1 MTAQFVERTYCP
13 ACRAADAADE
23 IFTCGIADDPI
34 RAYIGR
40 YYGDDRLPLLAG
52 QTYRLDRCRRCGL
65 VYQRVIGDAA
75 FLGQL
80 YDQWLNSSANQDRAE
95 ALQQQL
101 LARPLTS
108 RDGHEVMWAA
118 HHLAQPL
125 RGMRTLDYGMGWG
138 LWARTALALGCE
150 SSGFDLSDTRMRLA
164 ARAGIRVVD
173 ESRLAPQYFD
183 FINTEQVLEHVPD
196 PSSLV
201 ARLVAALRPG
211 GLLKVS
217 VPYGT
222 DIEKRLA
229 FGDWHAEPP
238 SRRSLNAV
246 APLEQLFQPPCS
258 GGDGRGQQACARP
271 DALSVAVCVC
281 ALSRRDRP
289 GCAGPG
295 GEGLIRPLLR
305 RFDKPSLYVWLK
317 KPVVGVEARPD
328 AGRHRVRSNALFAEC
343 WQMRAALCRRR

>member
-13 ACRAADAADE
+13 ACRATDAANE
-23 IFTCGIADDPI
+23 IFTCGFADDPI

-65 VYQRVIGDAA
+65 AYQRFIGDAA

-164 ARAGIRVVD
+164 ARAGIRLVD

-201 ARLVAALRPG
+201 ARLAAALRPG

-238 SRRSLNAV
+238 SQRSLNAV
-246 APLEQLFQPPCS
+246 APLEHINCFNCHAVVAMGEANRLAHVPTPFLSQFAYVRYPGAIGLDAP
-258 GGDGRGQQACARP
+258 GQ
-271 DALSVAVCVC
+271 AVK
-281 ALSRRDRP
+281 
-289 GCAGPG
+289 
-295 GEGLIRPLLR
+295 ELIRPLLR
-305 RFDKPSLYVWLK
+305 RFDKPSLYVWPQ

-328 AGRHRVRSNALFAEC
+328 AGRHRA
-343 WQMRAALCRRR
+343 